1 MAESASIRSRILTH
15 SCWKICA
22 WIWTQKFWK
31 IGHSRL
37 KMCGWNLQYLFLN
50 PVIFVLEDL
59 CLNLHAKVLE
69 YYPFVLEDMWLN
81 PGTFVAESWDIR
93 GRSLSGWIRY
103 VLESEFVPGFTH
115 LLLTHG
121 TSKALH
127 CHSPASLLP
136 RWSRGR
142 AVVKVGNNCPTSM
155 AHPSSTSAWP
165 TWKTRGPRGIDTHH
179 GTLLCKTIPFARLK
193 HHLFTTFSATWGNYI
208 PPPTP
213 PILTSFANNN
223 QPASQLAFVI

>member
-1 MAESASIRSRILTH
+1 
-15 SCWKICA
+15 
-22 WIWTQKFWK
+22 
-31 IGHSRL
+31 
-37 KMCGWNLQYLFLN
+37 MCGWNLQYLFLN
-50 PVIFVLEDL
+50 PIIFVLEDL

-81 PGTFVAESWDIR
+81 PSTFVAESWDIR

-103 VLESEFVPGFTH
+103 VLESEFVPRFTH

-165 TWKTRGPRGIDTHH
+165 TWKTIGAIDTHRH
-179 GTLLCKTIPFARLK
+179 CFAAWHITLQN
-193 HHLFTTFSATWGNYI
+193 HTFRT
-208 PPPTP
+208 PKTP
-213 PILTSFANNN
+213 PIYDVFGNLRQLYTS
-223 QPASQLAFVI
+223 PHTPYSHFVRE